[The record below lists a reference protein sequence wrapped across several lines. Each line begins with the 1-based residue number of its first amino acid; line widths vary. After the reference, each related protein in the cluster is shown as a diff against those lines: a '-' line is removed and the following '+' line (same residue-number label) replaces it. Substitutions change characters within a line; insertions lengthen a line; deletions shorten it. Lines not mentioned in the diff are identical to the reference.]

1 MVSKQT
7 KTTLPFILVA
17 VLLWYVSLGSVAT
30 WVSLAVLIGVGVV
43 LPTVLTSYQRDATG
57 Q

>member
-1 MVSKQT
+1 MVSRQT
-7 KTTLPFILVA
+7 KTTLPFIVVA
-17 VLLWYVSLGSVAT
+17 MLLWYVSLGSVAT
-30 WVSLAVLIGVGVV
+30 WVSWAVLIGFGVV